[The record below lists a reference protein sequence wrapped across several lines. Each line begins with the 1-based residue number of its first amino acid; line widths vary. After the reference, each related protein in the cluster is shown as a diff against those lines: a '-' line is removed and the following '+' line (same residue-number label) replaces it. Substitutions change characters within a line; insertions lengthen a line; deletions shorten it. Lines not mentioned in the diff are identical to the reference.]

1 MGNQVSSANREMTL
15 KATLP
20 VRKVCDQILEYML
33 KEINIKDFYLLA
45 TKRECSRYVIF
56 LANQMNKTFRNLSF
70 APARGPAGV
79 LYFQPI
85 DILQNPTPQQQAE
98 RQSLCLFLAYF
109 YVRIFQIYGA
119 LSLTLVDDANV
130 YVKFKE
136 QDGLSEAQ
144 AAQARRDDAKRY
156 GMVGAPNPVPRWFD
170 VFRPDTFEREPG
182 IYPYRPSSDKLFR
195 PPSQQEYLMERGQRR
210 RETYDPYTRRR
221 DRDPYRDA
229 YRSDY
234 RYEGGALLAEDKL
247 GKFKFL
253 KNLLDSAETQA
264 RVVDSLDYKKD
275 IGHRIQGVKGTF
287 KLGEKL
293 FATDAARISDGSFFF
308 EIPVGRGRARFY
320 EVKTEVVN
328 HLNVSVLRIIGIR
341 YSSLIEE
348 ALSARSRYGIPSR
361 STSQYEIERSRL
373 HDFMYKVFGR
383 ENGEIEIIQTATN
396 EYKMETRRGQES
408 VTDFLKSLKEQFDLL
423 LKFRRESE
431 FRDVFSRDSRVT
443 GDIDANLD
451 IKYTLTYLQEKKP
464 IAHCVARG
472 LQLLGNKNPGGTFTP
487 AICSTKF
494 LIGKRDFDDKTV
506 VRSGGPEIGEKIT
519 TNGGIQA
526 LSNLFYDTLLF
537 KSNKLIRSHR
547 AIADYVKFMKQMAQV
562 FLDPQEGATTVEKL
576 ETVAKLPFSEQ
587 EKEVLHPNFTKLDNI
602 SDTKM
607 KFICEGLNMK
617 VEDTNPRTPE
627 GRRVLGQVSKLFGR
641 QIQHAAN
648 CGTILRQL
656 FTTVSINGIV
666 SVRINKTVF
675 IKGVLELN
683 RINDLARSVLI
694 RYYTDCEALYTE
706 GVQAIQASVKAK
718 GSLEAAEEQQ
728 FQKLAKDVASVV
740 RVGGFTRKKQRTF
753 EVA

>member
-1 MGNQVSSANREMTL
+1 MGNQVSSANRETAL
-15 KATLP
+15 QATLP

-70 APARGPAGV
+70 APARGAAGV

-136 QDGLSEAQ
+136 QDNLTEAQ
-144 AAQARRDDAKRY
+144 AAQARRDDIRRY

-182 IYPYRPSSDKLFR
+182 IYPYRPAADKLFR

-221 DRDPYRDA
+221 DRNPYR
-229 YRSDY
+229 SEY
-234 RYEGGALLAEDKL
+234 RYEGGAILPESEL
-247 GKFKFL
+247 GKYKFL
-253 KNLLDSAETQA
+253 KNMLESGNVKA
-264 RVVDSLDYKKD
+264 RVVDSLDYGKD
-275 IGHRIQGVKGTF
+275 IGHKIVGVKGTF
-287 KLGEKL
+287 KRGENI
-293 FATDAARISDGSFFF
+293 FTTDTSRVSEGSFFF

-320 EVKTEVVN
+320 EVKTEIINRVN
-328 HLNVSVLRIIGIR
+328 MSVLRIIGIR
-341 YSSLIEE
+341 YNTLIEE
-348 ALSARSRYGIPSR
+348 ALSARSRYAIPTR
-361 STSQYEIERSRL
+361 SSSQYDIERSRL
-373 HDFMYKVFGR
+373 NDYISKIFGR
-383 ENGEIEIIQTATN
+383 ENGEIEIVQTASN

-408 VTDFLKSLKEQFDLL
+408 VSDFLKSLKEQFDVLL
-423 LKFRRESE
+423 GFRKESE
-431 FRDVFSRDSRVT
+431 FRDILSRDTRIS

-464 IAHCVARG
+464 IAHCIARG

-506 VRSGGPEIGEKIT
+506 VRSGGPEPGEKIT
-519 TNGGIQA
+519 ANGGIQA

-547 AIADYVKFMKQMAQV
+547 AIADYVKFMKQMAEV
-562 FLDPQEGATTVEKL
+562 FLDSQERTSKVDTLKAIS
-576 ETVAKLPFSEQ
+576 KLPSSEQ
-587 EKEVLHPNFTKLDNI
+587 EKQVLHPNFIKLDSI

-607 KFICEGLNMK
+607 KFICDNLNMK
-617 VEDTNPRTPE
+617 IEDTNPRTPE
-627 GRRVLGQVSKLFGR
+627 GQRVLAQVSKLFGR

-694 RYYTDCEALYTE
+694 QYYTDCENLYTE
-706 GVQAIQASVKAK
+706 GVKAVQAGVKTQE
-718 GSLEAAEEQQ
+718 SLKTAEEQQ
-728 FQKLAKDVASVV
+728 FQKLAKDVSSVV
-740 RVGGFTRKKQRTF
+740 RVGGYTRKKQREF
-753 EVA
+753 VIA